1 MLIFP
6 AAGYE
11 VQCGLDREQLSHR
24 AASPNASLS
33 LCGEMAP
40 GDYGARESCS
50 LTTELWDSQLYCA
63 VLAYDRLGNRGQSS
77 NIAEV
82 NIPSQPTTTADPALE
97 EEEVDTHTK
106 ELIKIIRLGNYS
118 HIQELIDGI
127 NSGNSDRANT
137 TNNIYIA
144 TGVMAGIVAVIVLL
158 LLVMIYRNRRKAKLV
173 SEPVTSTFPV
183 SDIRVRQQASESPT
197 LIHSSK
203 LSSTDGSSKVLLS
216 WLEDLPTS
224 RSPHRQRM
232 LTNGSFVKLQESS
245 SECGSTQHTV
255 STLDET
261 RAEDSQ
267 TSSDSSGSDFYQSYA
282 CSVRRSATL
291 YNNLTAS
298 KTATLN
304 RRQFQQRAVSRT
316 QQPRLTSQPSYSSA
330 TLGRLP
336 RTSTALRGPRT
347 EFSSSSRAATLGRR
361 PRTWDRG
368 GSCEDIISEG
378 QLGQHLPLPS
388 HLSETD
394 LYYGYRQGRKVK
406 RTESFV

>member
-1 MLIFP
+1 MLIFS
-6 AAGYE
+6 AGGYL
-11 VQCGLDREQLSHR
+11 VQCVEERAQLS
-24 AASPNASLS
+24 SNVSLSLSDS
-33 LCGEMAP
+33 LCGEMTP
-40 GDYGARESCS
+40 GEYGAQESCS
-50 LTTELWDSQLYCA
+50 LTTDQWDSRLYCG
-63 VLAYDRLGNRGQSS
+63 VLAYDDLGNRGQIS
-77 NIAEV
+77 NIVEV
-82 NIPSQPTTTADPALE
+82 IIPTQPTTAAPDLE
-97 EEEVDTHTK
+97 NEEVDTHTQ

-118 HIQELIDGI
+118 HIQELLDGI
-127 NSGNSDRANT
+127 NSGNSDRTNT

-158 LLVMIYRNRRKAKLV
+158 LLVMIYRNRRKQKLV
-173 SEPVTSTFPV
+173 SEPVITSTFPV

-245 SECGSTQHTV
+245 SECGSTQHTM

-267 TSSDSSGSDFYQSYA
+267 TAGSDSSGSSEFYNNNYA

-291 YNNLTAS
+291 YSQLAAS

-304 RRQFQQRAVSRT
+304 RRQYSRNNHAR
-316 QQPRLTSQPSYSSA
+316 PGYSSA

-336 RTSTALRGPRT
+336 RTSTTVRPRT
-347 EFSSSSRAATLGRR
+347 ELGSATLGRR
-361 PRTWDRG
+361 PRHWEATG
-368 GSCEDIISEG
+368 GSCEDIIGRGSS
-378 QLGQHLPLPS
+378 HHHLPS

>member
-1 MLIFP
+1 M
-6 AAGYE
+6 
-11 VQCGLDREQLSHR
+11 
-24 AASPNASLS
+24 SPS
-33 LCGEMAP
+33 
-40 GDYGARESCS
+40 DYGTKEKCDARVG
-50 LTTELWDSQLYCA
+50 WDRTMYCA
-63 VLAYDRLGNRGQSS
+63 VLAFDTNNNRGKVS
-77 NIAEV
+77 NVIEV
-82 NIPSQPTTTADPALE
+82 ITPAQQTSPVPPA
-97 EEEVDTHTK
+97 EEVDSHTK
-106 ELIKIIRLGNYS
+106 ELLKIIRLGNYS

-127 NSGNSDRANT
+127 NNGNSNRTNT

-158 LLVMIYRNRRKAKLV
+158 LAVMIYRNRRKQKLV
-173 SEPVTSTFPV
+173 SEPVSSTFPV

-224 RSPHRQRM
+224 SVAQQSRSPQRQRM

-245 SECGSTQHTV
+245 SECGSTQHTM

-261 RAEDSQ
+261 RGDDSH
-267 TSSDSSGSDFYQSYA
+267 TSDSSNSDFYNNYA

-291 YNNLTAS
+291 YTNLASRSAS

-304 RRQFQQRAVSRT
+304 RRQYNRNTARVHNLSSSSATLSRL
-316 QQPRLTSQPSYSSA
+316 PRTTTVPRTEYSSA
-330 TLGRLP
+330 TLGRTP
-336 RTSTALRGPRT
+336 RHWDTA
-347 EFSSSSRAATLGRR
+347 
-361 PRTWDRG
+361 
-368 GSCEDIISEG
+368 GSCEDILAS
-378 QLGQHLPLPS
+378 QHNILS

>member
-1 MLIFP
+1 MIFS
-6 AAGYE
+6 AAGYD
-11 VQCGLDREQLSHR
+11 VQCVEEREELSPDTSR
-24 AASPNASLS
+24 NSSLS
-33 LCGEMAP
+33 LCGEMSP
-40 GDYGARESCS
+40 HHYGARETCS
-50 LTTELWDSQLYCA
+50 LTTDQWDTRLYCG
-63 VLAYDRLGNRGQSS
+63 VLAYDELGNRGQTS
-77 NIAEV
+77 NIV
-82 NIPSQPTTTADPALE
+82 QVDIPSRPSTAAPALEEE
-97 EEEVDTHTK
+97 EEEVDTHTQ

-158 LLVMIYRNRRKAKLV
+158 LLVMIYRNRRKQKLV
-173 SEPVTSTFPV
+173 SEPVITSTFPV

-245 SECGSTQHTV
+245 SECGSTQHTM

-267 TSSDSSGSDFYQSYA
+267 TAGSDSSGSSEFYNNNYA

-291 YNNLTAS
+291 YSQLAAS

-304 RRQFQQRAVSRT
+304 RRQYSRNN
-316 QQPRLTSQPSYSSA
+316 QARLNSSTPGYSSA

-336 RTSTALRGPRT
+336 RTSTTVRPRT
-347 EFSSSSRAATLGRR
+347 ELGSATLGRR
-361 PRTWDRG
+361 PRHWEATG
-368 GSCEDIISEG
+368 GSCEDIIGRGSS
-378 QLGQHLPLPS
+378 HHHLPS

>member
-1 MLIFP
+1 MIFS
-6 AAGYE
+6 AAGYD
-11 VQCGLDREQLSHR
+11 VQCVEEREELSPDTSR
-24 AASPNASLS
+24 NSSLS
-33 LCGEMAP
+33 LCGEMSP
-40 GDYGARESCS
+40 HHYGARETCS
-50 LTTELWDSQLYCA
+50 LTTDQWDTRLYCG
-63 VLAYDRLGNRGQSS
+63 VLAYDELGNRGQTS
-77 NIAEV
+77 NIV
-82 NIPSQPTTTADPALE
+82 QVDIPSRPSTAAPALEEE
-97 EEEVDTHTK
+97 EEEVDTHTQ

-158 LLVMIYRNRRKAKLV
+158 LLVMIYRNRRKQKLV
-173 SEPVTSTFPV
+173 SEPVITSTFPV

-361 PRTWDRG
+361 PRAWDRG

>member
-1 MLIFP
+1 MLIFA
-6 AAGYE
+6 AAGYQ
-11 VQCGLDREQLSHR
+11 VQCVQDRDQFTG
-24 AASPNASLS
+24 NVS

-50 LTTELWDSQLYCA
+50 LTTDHWDSQLYCA
-63 VLAYDRLGNRGQSS
+63 VLGYDDLNNRGQLS
-77 NIAEV
+77 NIVEV
-82 NIPSQPTTTADPALE
+82 NIPSQPTTAAPVLE
-97 EEEVDTHTK
+97 QEEVDSHTK

-118 HIQELIDGI
+118 HIQELLDGI
-127 NSGNSDRANT
+127 NSGNSDRTNT

-158 LLVMIYRNRRKAKLV
+158 LLVMIYRNRRKQKLV
-173 SEPVTSTFPV
+173 SEPVNSAFPV

-224 RSPHRQRM
+224 RTSPHRQRM

-245 SECGSTQHTV
+245 SECGSTQHTM

-267 TSSDSSGSDFYQSYA
+267 TSDSSGSDFYHNYA

-291 YNNLTAS
+291 YNNLAASQGAS

-304 RRQFQQRAVSRT
+304 RRQYSRNT
-316 QQPRLTSQPSYSSA
+316 ARLNTASYSSA

-336 RTSTALRGPRT
+336 RTTTAPRT
-347 EFSSSSRAATLGRR
+347 EYSSATLGRR
-361 PRTWDRG
+361 PRHWDSG
-368 GSCEDIISEG
+368 GSCEDILSQSQR
-378 QLGQHLPLPS
+378 QLRSGQHIPS

>member
-1 MLIFP
+1 MIFS
-6 AAGYE
+6 AAGYD
-11 VQCGLDREQLSHR
+11 VQCVEEREELSPDTSR
-24 AASPNASLS
+24 NSSLS
-33 LCGEMAP
+33 LCGEMSP
-40 GDYGARESCS
+40 HHYGARETCS
-50 LTTELWDSQLYCA
+50 LTTDQWDTRLYCG
-63 VLAYDRLGNRGQSS
+63 VLAYDELGNRGQTS
-77 NIAEV
+77 NIV
-82 NIPSQPTTTADPALE
+82 QVDIPSRPSTAAPALEEE
-97 EEEVDTHTK
+97 EEEVDTHTQ

-158 LLVMIYRNRRKAKLV
+158 LLVMIYRNRRKQKLV
-173 SEPVTSTFPV
+173 SEPVITSTFPV

-245 SECGSTQHTV
+245 SECGSTQHTM

-267 TSSDSSGSDFYQSYA
+267 TAGSDSSGSSEFYNNNYA

-291 YNNLTAS
+291 YSQLAAS

-304 RRQFQQRAVSRT
+304 RRQYSRNNHAR
-316 QQPRLTSQPSYSSA
+316 PGYSSA

-336 RTSTALRGPRT
+336 RTSTTVRPRT
-347 EFSSSSRAATLGRR
+347 ELGSATLGRR
-361 PRTWDRG
+361 PRHWEATG
-368 GSCEDIISEG
+368 GSCEDIIGRGSS
-378 QLGQHLPLPS
+378 HHHLPS